1 MVDESTANNSEQDRK
16 PDKDQRGK
24 AGRLVGD
31 RIEIRRKLGKQ
42 AQEVQDPSGSE
53 PAENGVPPK
62 EQ

>member
-16 PDKDQRGK
+16 PEKDQRGE
-24 AGRLVGD
+24 AGRLVDD

-42 AQEVQDPSGSE
+42 AQEAQDPTGSE
-53 PAENGVPPK
+53 PTENGVPPE